1 MKNRLVE
8 LLKSIP
14 KRPHIVNGVHV
25 GTKLHTAES
34 VAEYLIEQGVVLPP
48 CKLGDTVYAAINPIF
63 ETDEEPSIDEWE
75 VKGIAYEGGDAW
87 FLESKDDEWYEIGED
102 LCKLT
107 REEAEQALN
116 YHSSSDK
123 S

>member
-14 KRPHIVNGVHV
+14 KRPYIVNGINV
-25 GTKLHTAES
+25 GTMLHTAES
-34 VAEYLIEQGVVLPP
+34 VAEYLIENGVLVPP
-48 CKLGDTVYAAINPIF
+48 CKVGDIAYAVINPVF
-63 ETDEEPSIDEWE
+63 LGEEPSIDEWE

-87 FLESKDDEWYEIGED
+87 LLESKDDEWYEIGED